1 MFMAD
6 DYLRSR
12 IQCST
17 GPLWPFELE
26 QAMDALAAAEFSQIE
41 VMVTREPKTQD
52 PALVKKLVDERGL
65 SVASVHGPYLAI
77 TKNVWGMDPIQKTR
91 RGVEM
96 CRALGAS
103 TLIVHPPYLWE
114 QSFAS
119 WLTKESQA
127 FGEGAGVKIAVETMY
142 PKWVAGRKA
151 RAHRWL
157 DPIELVEKAPWVV
170 IDTSHLTVAR
180 KDILRALNVLMPKL
194 VHVHLSN
201 NAGDGRDGHL
211 ELEKG
216 ILPIDRFLNELRR
229 SRYEEAVSLELSVS
243 KYIDSPGELVGMLK
257 RNREYVES
265 RLTGEARMA
274 KGLPRS

>member
-1 MFMAD
+1 VAD
-6 DYLRSR
+6 GPSFPK

-17 GPLWPFELE
+17 GPLWPFEFE
-26 QAMDALAAAEFSQIE
+26 QALDALAAAEFPEIE
-41 VMVTREPKTQD
+41 VMVTREAKTQD
-52 PALVKKLVDERGL
+52 PELVRKLVDERGL
-65 SVASVHGPYLAI
+65 SVASVHGPFLAI
-77 TKNVWGMDPIQKTR
+77 TKNVWGMDPIEKTR

-96 CRALGAS
+96 CQALGAT

-114 QSFAS
+114 QNFAT
-119 WLTKESQA
+119 WLMKESKPY
-127 FGEGAGVKIAVETMY
+127 GEEAGVKIAVETMY
-142 PKWVAGRKA
+142 PKWVAGRQA

-157 DPIELVEKAPWVV
+157 DPQELVDKTPWVV

-180 KDILRALNVLMPKL
+180 KDILRALEVLMPKL

-229 SRYEEAVSLELSVS
+229 SSYSEALSLELSVNR
-243 KYIDSPGELVGMLK
+243 YIESPQELVVMLK
-257 RNREYVES
+257 RNREYVEK
-265 RLTGEARMA
+265 RLTREARMV